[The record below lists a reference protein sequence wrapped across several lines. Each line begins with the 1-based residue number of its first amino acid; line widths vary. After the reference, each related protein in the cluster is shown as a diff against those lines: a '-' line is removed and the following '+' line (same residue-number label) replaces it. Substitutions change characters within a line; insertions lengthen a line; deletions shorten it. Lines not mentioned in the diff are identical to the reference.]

1 MEVKIVKEI
10 PVEKIIPNPYQPRK
24 IFSVSSLEEL
34 SKSIKEYG
42 VLQPITVREIGEEY
56 ELVAGERRLRAAK
69 LAQLET
75 IPAIINN
82 MSDQHSAVLALLE
95 NLQRE
100 DLNFIEE
107 SLGYENLI
115 KEHGF
120 TQQQLAEKLGKNQ
133 STIANKLRIL
143 KLPNSVKEYLVENGL
158 TERHARALLKL
169 PNEELMMEIVDK
181 VVKLEL
187 TVKRTEKL
195 INDTLETLKA
205 EEEPEKKQNIKCSMG
220 IKIYLNTLKQAYDA
234 ILTTGIEAKYNEID
248 KGDYMEVVVKIPK
261 R

>member
-1 MEVKIVKEI
+1 MEAKIVKEI

-24 IFSVSSLEEL
+24 VFSINALEEL

-42 VLQPITVREIGEEY
+42 VLQPITVREKGSNY
-56 ELVAGERRLRAAK
+56 ELIAGERRLRAAK
-69 LAQLET
+69 LAQLES
-75 IPAIINN
+75 IPVIINN
-82 MSDQHSAVLALLE
+82 MTDESSAVLALLE

-107 SLGYENLI
+107 SLAYENLI
-115 KEHGF
+115 KEHNF

-143 KLPNSVKEYLVENGL
+143 KLPQRVKEYLIENGL
-158 TERHARALLKL
+158 TERHARALLNL
-169 PNEELMMEIVDK
+169 PNEELMMEIVEK

-187 TVKRTEKL
+187 TVKKTEKL
-195 INDTLETLKA
+195 INDTIESLKA
-205 EEEPEKKQNIKCSMG
+205 EEEPERKQNIKCSMG

-234 ILTTGIEAKYNEID
+234 ILNTGIEAKYNEID

-261 R
+261 K